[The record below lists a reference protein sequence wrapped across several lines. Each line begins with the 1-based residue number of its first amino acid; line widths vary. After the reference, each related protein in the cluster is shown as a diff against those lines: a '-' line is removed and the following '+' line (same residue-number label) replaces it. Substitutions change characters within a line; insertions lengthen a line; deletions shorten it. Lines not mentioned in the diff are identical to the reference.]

1 MDREEQIKRMKRQVG
16 IEAAQM
22 VRDGDVVGL
31 GTGSTA
37 IFMIEELGRRI
48 RDERLSIAG
57 IPTSYDA
64 AVLARRYGIPVR
76 TLDDVDG
83 VDIAIDG
90 ADEVDP
96 AKQLIKGRGGAHLRE
111 KIIDGLAK
119 KFVVVVDESKM
130 VSRLGTKCALPVE
143 VLPLAIKPVTR
154 RLEALNGVP
163 ELRMA
168 IRKDGPVIT
177 DQGNMII
184 DVRFEAIDNPREL
197 EQVINNIP
205 GVLENGLF
213 VDLVSLVLV
222 GHVTDEGSVTV
233 ECLT

>member
-1 MDREEQIKRMKRQVG
+1 MDREEQIKWMKRQVG
-16 IEAAQM
+16 VEAAQM
-22 VRDGDVVGL
+22 VKDGDVVGL

-37 IFMIEELGRRI
+37 VFMIEELGRRI

-96 AKQLIKGRGGAHLRE
+96 DRQLIKGRGGAHLRE
-111 KIIDGLAK
+111 KIIDGLARQ
-119 KFVVVVDESKM
+119 FVVVVDESKL
-130 VSRLGTKCALPVE
+130 VSRLGSKCPLPVE
-143 VLPLAIKPVTR
+143 VLPLAVKPVSR
-154 RLEALNGVP
+154 RLEALKGIP

-177 DQGNMII
+177 DQGNMIL
-184 DVRFEAIDNPREL
+184 DVRFPEIDNPREL
-197 EQVINNIP
+197 EMVINNIP

-213 VDLVSLVLV
+213 VDMVSLVLV
-222 GHVTDEGSVTV
+222 GRVTEGGTVTV
-233 ECLT
+233 DRMS

>member
-1 MDREEQIKRMKRQVG
+1 MDREEHIKRMKRQVG
-16 IEAAQM
+16 VEAAQM
-22 VRDGDVVGL
+22 VKDGDVVGL

-37 IFMIEELGRRI
+37 VFMIEELGRRI
-48 RDERLSIAG
+48 CEERLSISG
-57 IPTSYDA
+57 IPTSFDA

-96 AKQLIKGRGGAHLRE
+96 DKQLIKGRGGAHLRE
-111 KIIDGLAK
+111 KIIDSLAK
-119 KFVVVVDESKM
+119 TFVVVVDESKL

-143 VLPLAIKPVTR
+143 VLPLAVKPVMR
-154 RLEALNGVP
+154 RMEALNGVP

-168 IRKDGPVIT
+168 VRKDGPVIT

-184 DVRFEAIDNPREL
+184 DVRFQSIEDPRGLEL
-197 EQVINNIP
+197 FINNIP

-222 GHVTDEGSVTV
+222 GRVTEEGAVTV
-233 ECLT
+233 DRIS